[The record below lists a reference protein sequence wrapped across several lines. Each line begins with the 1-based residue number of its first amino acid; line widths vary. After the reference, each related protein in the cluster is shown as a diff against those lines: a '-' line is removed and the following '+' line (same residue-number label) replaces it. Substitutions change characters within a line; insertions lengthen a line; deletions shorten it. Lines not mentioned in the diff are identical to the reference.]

1 MNTLKWLQ
9 NWYLENCNGDWEHS
23 YGVKIDTVD
32 NPGWSVE
39 IDLTDTYLEDVLFE
53 SIEEER
59 NEEDWFYCIVRDGV
73 FHGAGGATNLEEI
86 LDSFKT
92 WASSLENYAGTE
104 EDETLNG

>member
-39 IDLTDTYLEDVLFE
+39 IDLTDTYLEDVPFE

-73 FHGAGGATNLEEI
+73 FHGAGGAINLEEI

-92 WASSLENYAGTE
+92 WVLSLERS
-104 EDETLNG
+104 

>member
-9 NWYLENCNGDWEHS
+9 NWYYENCNGNWEHS

-39 IDLTDTYLEDVLFE
+39 INLAETYLEHTPFD

-59 NEEDWFYCIVRDGV
+59 SDEDWFYCNVRDGV

-86 LDSFKT
+86 LIHFKN
-92 WASSLENYAGTE
+92 WASSIKR
-104 EDETLNG
+104 